1 MNELIFITQASFL
14 FLLYSIHMQIGFIKQ
29 ILKRLADI
37 QFLTWRRSET
47 SFPNIFNQNFKKII
61 MDFEN
66 SKIFPNLTHPI
77 VQCLI
82 VYYTLN
88 IAAINRLG

>member
-1 MNELIFITQASFL
+1 
-14 FLLYSIHMQIGFIKQ
+14 MQIGFIKR

-66 SKIFPNLTHPI
+66 SKIFQIWL
-77 VQCLI
+77 
-82 VYYTLN
+82 TLN
-88 IAAINRLG
+88 CSLFDLLNQV